1 MVVAP
6 EVGSEW
12 ADLQRND
19 EVLNINFQQLV
30 ARREA
35 VRMSLAAS
43 GADGANRFQ
52 VLRPP
57 VVPVLPIGPNRSLY
71 LILAA
76 AFAVLAGLAA
86 AYLRGA
92 MSGVFVS
99 PRELE
104 EAFQLPVIGT
114 VSWEPA
120 WDTGETKRS
129 ERPAVPIYASFGSG
143 GCARPGCARL
153 AQHAGSCSAWDG
165 NRKQCGL
172 GAAECYV
179 SLKGGYDE
187 RQFTAPANVAGHR
200 TRRR

>member
-1 MVVAP
+1 
-6 EVGSEW
+6 
-12 ADLQRND
+12 
-19 EVLNINFQQLV
+19 
-30 ARREA
+30 
-35 VRMSLAAS
+35 MSLAAS

-92 MSGVFVS
+92 MPSGVFVS
-99 PRELE
+99 PRELGGGLPASSDWHGLLGASLGYRRD
-104 EAFQLPVIGT
+104 EAIRAPRRANLRQL
-114 VSWEPA
+114 
-120 WDTGETKRS
+120 RL
-129 ERPAVPIYASFGSG
+129 G